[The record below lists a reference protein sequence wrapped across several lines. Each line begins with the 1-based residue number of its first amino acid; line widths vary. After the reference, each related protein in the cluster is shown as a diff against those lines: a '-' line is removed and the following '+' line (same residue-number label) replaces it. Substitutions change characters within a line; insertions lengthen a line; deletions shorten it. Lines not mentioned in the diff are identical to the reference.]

1 MSKHQPPESSSK
13 PAWYV
18 YLLECADG
26 SLYTGIARNLMQR
39 LAKHNAGLG
48 AKYTRG
54 RRPVSLIWSEP
65 ASSRSHALE
74 REYRIKQLKRH
85 DKLKLMQCPSAM
97 NGRSGSNHATD

>member
-1 MSKHQPPESSSK
+1 MSKHPPPENPSE

-65 ASSRSHALE
+65 VSSRSHALE
-74 REYRIKQLKRH
+74 REYLIKQLKRQ
-85 DKLKLMQCPSAM
+85 DKLKLIRPRTA
-97 NGRSGSNHATD
+97 GGL